1 MKIPDKHLLSHGG
14 TRRLRVSAALLFA
27 FAFSSCA
34 GNKVE
39 QSWGE
44 TKHNKSPVYLSI
56 KELLGGG
63 YPVHIILATKGS
75 VRGVNKDF
83 AKARFR
89 QAGRETVET
98 LETELAD
105 SYKRSLAKDLLK
117 NFGGYPDFKLVDRK
131 LLASVFDDI
140 RLSAGGATSNDVD
153 RYNLL
158 GATHI
163 YYVEATQGLGED
175 TYLNI
180 SSNLTVTEKLI
191 EIKSGRVVAAQKTID
206 K

>member
-1 MKIPDKHLLSHGG
+1 MKIINKHLLSPGG
-14 TRRLRVSAALLFA
+14 TGLFRVSAALFLA
-27 FAFSSCA
+27 FALISCA

-44 TKHNKSPVYLSI
+44 AEHNKSPVYLSI
-56 KELLGGG
+56 KELLGNGK
-63 YPVHIILATKGS
+63 PVHIIVATKGS

-89 QAGRETVET
+89 QAGRESVET
-98 LETELAD
+98 VETELAD
-105 SYKRSLAKDLLK
+105 SHKKALVKDLLK

-131 LLASVFDDI
+131 LLASVFDEI
-140 RLSAGGATSNDVD
+140 RLSAGRATDNDVD

-163 YYVEATQGLGED
+163 YYVEAAQGLGED
-175 TYLNI
+175 NYLNI
-180 SSNLTVTEKLI
+180 PSNMIVTEKLI
-191 EIKSGRVVAAQKTID
+191 DIRSGRVVAAQNTVGK
-206 K
+206 

>member
-1 MKIPDKHLLSHGG
+1 MKIINKHLLSLKETGL
-14 TRRLRVSAALLFA
+14 LRVAAALLFA
-27 FAFSSCA
+27 FALISCA

-56 KELLGGG
+56 KELLGSGK
-63 YPVHIILATKGS
+63 PVHIIVATKGS

-89 QAGRETVET
+89 QAGRDTVET

-105 SYKRSLAKDLLK
+105 SYKKSLAKDLLK

-140 RLSAGGATSNDVD
+140 RLSSGKATSNDVD

-191 EIKSGRVVAAQKTID
+191 EIKSGRVVAAQSTVD